1 MNNDINPGRGS
12 TAEQRAM
19 GTEGRRQQVAAAKAF
34 AAEHFIRDIPN
45 GEALK
50 AKVRESGLH
59 LPAWFIPWTDT
70 RCLKRAA
77 RRLGWPIN
85 QRRKALGCTSFHQ
98 YAERHQG
105 WPAWAVLGQALAD
118 YYAHQNTSPQVL
130 QESQASPSHNYRG
143 YRDAARQIRSL

>member
-1 MNNDINPGRGS
+1 MNNDIKPGRGS
-12 TAEQRAM
+12 TLEQRAM

-50 AKVRESGLH
+50 TRVRESGLH

-77 RRLGWPIN
+77 RRLGWPID
-85 QRRKALGCTSFHQ
+85 QRRTALGCRSFHQ

-118 YYAHQNTSPQVL
+118 YYVYPNAERTDS
-130 QESQASPSHNYRG
+130 QERQAAQSHSNLGGLY
-143 YRDAARQIRSL
+143 AIR